1 MLGMILRPLALG
13 AALSLASAGAFAAP
27 EQSGDLSSFITGQG
41 EPPQTVALFQPD
53 DNDVKPGSIAW
64 KRVSRYGEVISARQ
78 VGISQLTAWTVQKN
92 GHQVVLFA
100 TPGAEALFAGVAWNG
115 ATGANI
121 SDQFMTPP
129 QSLHPATAEATT
141 KTVRPLSTQSQYSL
155 PETSAPQVAAMD
167 GSFTGSIPESMK
179 TVDSLAGLK
188 EGEGAI
194 GDTVYII
201 IDPRCPYCRQAYSL
215 TRAYVAKGHSIK
227 WIPTA
232 ALGNPTEGVPL
243 AATILESKDRDV
255 LGRVMGKHEQ
265 IRTKPSAETVSK
277 LSTSLE
283 FLFAAFENNGKQQ
296 AGVPVAFFI
305 DHRTGKARMMQ
316 GLSEAV
322 VLEDI
327 FGKL

>member
-1 MLGMILRPLALG
+1 MMGMILRPLALG

-27 EQSGDLSSFITGQG
+27 EQSADLSSFITGQA
-41 EPPQTVALFQPD
+41 EPSHEGAMLPVD
-53 DNDVKPGSIAW
+53 DVDVKPGSIAW
-64 KRVSRYGEVISARQ
+64 KRVSRYGEVISARK

-129 QSLHPATAEATT
+129 QASRPAAAEAPANA
-141 KTVRPLSTQSQYSL
+141 VRPIPAQPQYS
-155 PETSAPQVAAMD
+155 PTEAAAPLAAAMD
-167 GSFTGSIPESMK
+167 GTFTGAIPESMK
-179 TVDSLAGLK
+179 TVDSLAGFK

-201 IDPRCPYCRQAYSL
+201 IDPRCPYCRQAYNL

-232 ALGNPTEGVPL
+232 ALGNPADGVPL

-255 LGRVMGKHEQ
+255 LQRVMGKHEQ
-265 IRTKPSAETVSK
+265 IRTKPSADTVEK

-296 AGVPVAFFI
+296 AGVPVAFFV

>member
-1 MLGMILRPLALG
+1 MMGMILRPLALST
-13 AALSLASAGAFAAP
+13 ALSLASASAFATP

-41 EPPQTVALFQPD
+41 ESAQTVAALPDD
-53 DNDVKPGSIAW
+53 DNDMRPGSVAW
-64 KRVSRYGEVISARQ
+64 KRVSRYGEVVNVRK

-92 GHQVVLFA
+92 AHQVVLFA

-129 QSLHPATAEATT
+129 QNILPATAEGPTT
-141 KTVRPLSTQSQYSL
+141 AVRPLSTQLQYS
-155 PETSAPQVAAMD
+155 PTETSTPQEAAMG

-188 EGEGAI
+188 EGDGAI
-194 GDTVYII
+194 GDTVYIV
-201 IDPRCPYCRQAYSL
+201 IDPRCPYCRQAYNL

-232 ALGNPTEGVPL
+232 ALGNPTDGVPL
-243 AATILESKDRDV
+243 AATILESKDSDV

-265 IRTKPSAETVSK
+265 IRTKPSPETVEK